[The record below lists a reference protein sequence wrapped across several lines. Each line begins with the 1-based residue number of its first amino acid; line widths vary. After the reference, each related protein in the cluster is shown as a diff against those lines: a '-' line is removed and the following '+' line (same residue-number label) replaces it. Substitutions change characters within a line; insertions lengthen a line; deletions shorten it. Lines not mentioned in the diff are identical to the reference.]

1 MKRNFSESS
10 ELLDDD
16 QSEVIAVYRSTK
28 TNGYKVLDFVEHAIS
43 IRTFKIYQS

>member
-28 TNGYKVLDFVEHAIS
+28 TNGYKVLDFVDTRLALEH
-43 IRTFKIYQS
+43 